1 MTLWWIS
8 APQCMG
14 MLITAKA
21 LVMFLSLRTEDANKI
36 LSVFP
41 CSSFLFPVKSLY
53 NLDEDQ
59 SQEAIAINLLP
70 LVSQSELGR
79 ATAGASHQSKRYFD
93 TYLWDDCKGKGNVF
107 ICALQVPDKELVREF
122 TSFQCS
128 PFFDVKHTQIGIKA

>member
-1 MTLWWIS
+1 
-8 APQCMG
+8 MG
-14 MLITAKA
+14 MLITNKA
-21 LVMFLSLRTEDANKI
+21 LVVFLSQRTEVANKT

-79 ATAGASHQSKRYFD
+79 VTAGASNQSKRYL
-93 TYLWDDCKGKGNVF
+93 TLSCGMAGKVVF
-107 ICALQVPDKELVREF
+107 HVC
-122 TSFQCS
+122 TS
-128 PFFDVKHTQIGIKA
+128 GA